1 VGVLL
6 IKLVDDLF
14 EKATQSSSPV
24 QILIDDGLSV
34 RIVETVPTS
43 EEVLHASHIVSFVG
57 V

>member
-1 VGVLL
+1 MGVLL

-14 EKATQSSSPV
+14 EKTTQSSSPV
-24 QILIDDGLSV
+24 QVLIDDGLSV
-34 RIVETVPTS
+34 RIVETVPAS